1 MSLKEREE
9 IRMEKGRTR
18 GSRDKGRTRGSG
30 DKGRTE
36 ERLTLRKR
44 IRVVIIINK

>member
-9 IRMEKGRTR
+9 IRMEKVRTR
-18 GSRDKGRTRGSG
+18 GRGN
-30 DKGRTE
+30 KGRTE
-36 ERLTLRKR
+36 ERLMLRKR

>member
-18 GSRDKGRTRGSG
+18 GRG

>member
-9 IRMEKGRTR
+9 IKMEKGRTR
-18 GSRDKGRTRGSG
+18 GRG
-30 DKGRTE
+30 DKGRTG

-44 IRVVIIINK
+44 NNSSYNNK

>member
-1 MSLKEREE
+1 MSLKERGK

-18 GSRDKGRTRGSG
+18 GRG
-30 DKGRTE
+30 DKGRTG

-44 IRVVIIINK
+44 NNSSYNNK